1 MSPQVLAG
9 LVVLFSIVA
18 WGVFMAYTAL
28 GGKRT
33 PTGDHAIGVP
43 LPGKPVEGTVAV
55 EGAPSHVRELPVD
68 APKPRASRIEE
79 DLQGVSR
86 RQFLTRAW
94 VGGIIVAF
102 AQFGLASLDFL
113 YPRLRGG
120 FGAKITV
127 GDVEEYRN
135 LIASKR
141 EPVFIPD
148 GRFWLTLF
156 EGDTAKAAKVPTYK
170 ASNVA
175 ETGFMALYRKC
186 VHLGCSVPW
195 CSPSKW
201 FECPCHGSKY
211 SVNGEYRDGPAPR
224 SLDQFRVE
232 IVGGKIIVDTATI
245 IQGAPRG
252 TITSQPQPEGV
263 HCVNI

>member
-1 MSPQVLAG
+1 MSPNVITA
-9 LVVLFSIVA
+9 LVVIVSLGA
-18 WGVFMAYTAL
+18 WALFMAYTAL
-28 GGKRT
+28 GAKKGSH
-33 PTGDHAIGVP
+33 GIGIP
-43 LPGKPVEGTVAV
+43 LPEPVEGTVPI
-55 EGAPSHVRELPVD
+55 EGAPGFMRETTVSANKKARRTD
-68 APKPRASRIEE
+68 AE
-79 DLQGVSR
+79 LQGVSR
-86 RQFLTRAW
+86 RQFLSKAW

-127 GDVEEYRN
+127 GDVEEYRQ
-135 LIASKR
+135 LISAAR
-141 EPVFIPD
+141 QPVFIPD
-148 GRFWLTLF
+148 GRFWLTIF
-156 EGDTAKAAKVPTYK
+156 EGDAKTAEKVPTYK
-170 ASNVA
+170 LANVH

-195 CSPSKW
+195 CDSAKF

-211 SVNGEYRDGPAPR
+211 SVNGEWRDGPAPR

-232 IVGGKIIVDTATI
+232 IVGGKLVVDTSSVI
-245 IQGAPRG
+245 EGAPRG

-263 HCVNI
+263 HCVNV

>member
-1 MSPQVLAG
+1 MSPNLIAG
-9 LVVLFSIVA
+9 LVVVASLGAWALF
-18 WGVFMAYTAL
+18 MLYTAF
-28 GGKRT
+28 GAKK
-33 PTGDHAIGVP
+33 PSDHIGVD
-43 LPGKPVEGTVAV
+43 LPPAVSGAKPVEG
-55 EGAPSHVRELPVD
+55 APAHIQEFDTPEP
-68 APKPRASRIEE
+68 APKPRKLEE
-79 DLQGVSR
+79 DLVGVSR
-86 RQFLTRAW
+86 RQFLNRSWGLALLI
-94 VGGIIVAF
+94 GL
-102 AQFGLASLDFL
+102 AQFGMASIDFL
-113 YPRLRGG
+113 WPRLRGG

-148 GRFWLTLF
+148 GRFWLTLY
-156 EGDTAKAAKVPTYK
+156 EGKAEDAAKLPTYK
-170 ASNVA
+170 QANVA
-175 ETGFMALYRKC
+175 QTGFMALYRKC

-195 CSPSKW
+195 CPTAKW

-232 IVGGKIIVDTATI
+232 IVGGKIVVDTSTRI
-245 IQGAPRG
+245 EGAPRG

-263 HCVNI
+263 HCVNIRGG